1 MINFIWMLILDIQ
14 MKKKKGKKHK
24 IYIYIY
30 TCIIPVSKHKRTA
43 NGVTMGQVYN
53 HPVLGIQQ
61 VSAHKICSLRI

>member
-30 TCIIPVSKHKRTA
+30 LYNSSKHKRTA